1 MKRRLSKPFFNIGI
15 ISLVLIFVMLCLLT
29 FAVLSLVSAKADLGL
44 SRKSA
49 GHTTDYYEGTNRA
62 NDILFRIIC
71 CMDDQRNTSDPGH
84 YFQNIREELEETDGI
99 IFSDDTHLSFSVP
112 VDSEQL
118 LSVSLTL
125 SYTPYEDGRFYR
137 IDTWQTISTHQWQP
151 DTHLPVLNP
160 ENISEITEGE

>member
-84 YFQNIREELEETDGI
+84 YFQNIREELEETEDWTSLMTPI
-99 IFSDDTHLSFSVP
+99 C
-112 VDSEQL
+112 
-118 LSVSLTL
+118 LSVFPLTANSFL
-125 SYTPYEDGRFYR
+125 PY
-137 IDTWQTISTHQWQP
+137 
-151 DTHLPVLNP
+151 L
-160 ENISEITEGE
+160 